1 MLGANH
7 EGAVIPIGTGTLACA
22 AEFYVAPAF
31 RRASFIFPSFH
42 LSGL

>member
-31 RRASFIFPSFH
+31 RRHLSSFH